1 MRRTPSELPYTGR
14 SWVDEPQRVQTYDH
28 DNYRNLTFHAG
39 RYFRDEST
47 IRDPDY
53 SVKADDLR
61 AMRERSAEEAED
73 RQARKDANFARAL
86 ELGAALKVLRG
97 EA

>member
-53 SVKADDLR
+53 SAKADDLK
-61 AMRERSAEEAED
+61 AIRERSAEEAED